1 MSNLP
6 LSILSIDI
14 SKDAFDTQAW
24 PKAWR
29 RRLPNSAQGVASIV
43 TEAQR
48 RQATVIFEATSIYD
62 RALIR
67 ALDEARLPYHRANPR
82 KARDYARSA
91 GFLAKTDCVDADMLT
106 HYAAHVPLPLTEPI
120 SQDSQELRTALG
132 RRHQLVEMRKAE
144 EIRLK
149 QADAPAIAAEIEE
162 HILSLQ
168 RKITIYDAKMAELL
182 EKPSLAGPAHH
193 LKSAPGIGQITAAAL
208 LALLPELGRR
218 SAKTIA
224 ALAGLAPLARESG
237 RFRGRRRIYGG
248 RPGVRRLLFLAAR
261 HAARHRAFQD
271 FAQRLEAAGKP
282 KKLILIAVARKL
294 LITLNAMLKENR
306 PFSQAIS

>member
-1 MSNLP
+1 MSSLP

-14 SKDAFDTQAW
+14 SKDHFDTQAW
-24 PKAWR
+24 PKGWR
-29 RRLPNSAQGVASIV
+29 RRLPNSEQGVACIV
-43 TEAQR
+43 AEAQK
-48 RQATVIFEATSIYD
+48 RQAMVIFEATSIYD
-62 RALIR
+62 RRLIR
-67 ALDEARLPYHRANPR
+67 ALDEAGLAYHRANPR

-106 HYAAHVPLPLTEPI
+106 HYAAHVPLPLTEPV
-120 SQDSQELRTALG
+120 SKVQQELRTLLD

-149 QADAPAIAAEIEE
+149 QVEAPVIAAEIEQ
-162 HILSLQ
+162 HILSLH
-168 RKITIYDAKMAELL
+168 RKIAIYDAKVAELL
-182 EKPSLAGPAHH
+182 EKPGLAGPARH
-193 LKSAPGIGQITAAAL
+193 LKSAPGIGQTTAAAL

-237 RFRGRRRIYGG
+237 RFRGKRRIYGG
-248 RPGVRRLLFLAAR
+248 RPAVRRLLFLAAR
-261 HAARHRAFQD
+261 HAAKHTAFED
-271 FAQRLEAAGKP
+271 FAKRLETAGKA

-294 LITLNAMLKENR
+294 LISLNAMIKENR
-306 PFSQAIS
+306 PFSCANA